1 MESDENNESGRNGQ
15 KAAGNGHNGET
26 RVDSEVMINPFYAH
40 FHRKK
45 DKWRILNTMPHAKNR
60 GRFKSDREKANLL
73 TNQQGFV
80 NEWVTLSV
88 ELLR

>member
-1 MESDENNESGRNGQ
+1 
-15 KAAGNGHNGET
+15 
-26 RVDSEVMINPFYAH
+26 
-40 FHRKK
+40 
-45 DKWRILNTMPHAKNR
+45 MPHAKNR
-60 GRFKSDREKANLL
+60 GRFKSDREKAILL

>member
-45 DKWRILNTMPHAKNR
+45 DK
-60 GRFKSDREKANLL
+60 
-73 TNQQGFV
+73 
-80 NEWVTLSV
+80 
-88 ELLR
+88 